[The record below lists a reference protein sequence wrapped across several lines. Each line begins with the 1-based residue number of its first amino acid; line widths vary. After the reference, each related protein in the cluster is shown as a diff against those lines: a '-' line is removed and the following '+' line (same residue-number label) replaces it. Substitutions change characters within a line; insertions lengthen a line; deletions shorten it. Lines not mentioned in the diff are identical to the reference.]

1 MSTAVG
7 SITPEL
13 HFPADGERD
22 GQGWRSELTEMR
34 GRVLY
39 GVSGHP
45 EFRRPDGAFVD
56 CDPLDAHSYHL
67 LARFQGALVG
77 CCRAVPLSCSKPCVA
92 ESLMGRPRLE
102 ELVLSIGGTLER
114 TVEVSRWLVVPDYRT
129 TVVATRLILA
139 MWAVVRWLGARHAL
153 GMAGTRDGQDQML
166 LRMGGRAAPGFAP
179 IPSQRFGQSIAAVWF
194 DLTCP
199 PARFATVID
208 EMAVR
213 LRLPRRVEWREPQP
227 ERQGIRGPGGRPPES
242 AFGGRQTDR
251 RVFPTV

>member
-1 MSTAVG
+1 MSTAIG
-7 SITPEL
+7 TITPEL

-67 LARFQGALVG
+67 LARSQGALVG

-102 ELVLSIGGTLER
+102 ELVLSIGGRFEP
-114 TVEVSRWLVVPDYRT
+114 TVEVSRCLVVPDYRT
-129 TVVATRLILA
+129 TVVATRLILG

-166 LRMGGRAAPGFAP
+166 LRMGGRAAPGLDP
-179 IPSQRFGQSIAAVWF
+179 IPSQRFGQSIVAVWF
-194 DLTCP
+194 DLSCP
-199 PARFATVID
+199 PARFAPLID
-208 EMAVR
+208 EIAIS
-213 LRLPRRVEWREPQP
+213 LRLPRRVQPRQPRPQ
-227 ERQGIRGPGGRPPES
+227 GTHGRGGQTAKPRAGRLLS
-242 AFGGRQTDR
+242 AT
-251 RVFPTV
+251 